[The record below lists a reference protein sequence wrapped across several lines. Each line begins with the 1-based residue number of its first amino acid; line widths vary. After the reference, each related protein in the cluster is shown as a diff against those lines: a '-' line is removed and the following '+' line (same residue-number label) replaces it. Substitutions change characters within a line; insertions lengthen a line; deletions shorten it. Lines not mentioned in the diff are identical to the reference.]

1 MSNYSRD
8 TPVWISDFGSSVK
21 LKSANDTS
29 NFIIGTPGYTAPEV
43 IRGRKYSIA
52 CDIWSLGAVM
62 HMLLSFK
69 VPFIDDDY
77 RKYNHNA
84 LTEPL
89 ILETNK
95 YLR

>member
-1 MSNYSRD
+1 MTDYSRD
-8 TPVWISDFGSSVK
+8 TTVLIADFGSAVK

-43 IRGRKYSIA
+43 ISGKKYSFG
-52 CDIWSLGAVM
+52 CDIWSIGAVM

-69 VPFIDDDY
+69 VLFIDDDY